1 MKLSGSGAALFVQVR
16 PLILISRAMT
26 TDQLKQQRFLA
37 AFEPVRRRFSAYV
50 QAMVRNNEEARDIVS
65 ETILIAY
72 EQFEDVR
79 TPASFVF
86 YLFTIARRIYMKRE
100 RRGRLFG
107 RYDPEEVQHI
117 PSQHD
122 RPDVSADVR
131 LLYEALARLP
141 ARQRE
146 AVVLFDIADCTLE
159 EVKAIQGGTLSG
171 VKSRLKR
178 GREHLA
184 ELLGVRNDLFPS
196 VPMRASADERSTMA
210 VL

>member
-1 MKLSGSGAALFVQVR
+1 
-16 PLILISRAMT
+16 MT
-26 TDQLKQQRFLA
+26 TDQSKQERFLA

-50 QAMVRNNEEARDIVS
+50 QAMVRNTEEAKDIVS

-79 TPASFVF
+79 TPSSFVF
-86 YLFTIARRIYMKRE
+86 YLFTISRRIYLKRE

-107 RYDPEEVQHI
+107 RYNQEEAQYI
-117 PSQHD
+117 PAEYE
-122 RPDVSADVR
+122 RPDVSTDVT
-131 LLYEALARLP
+131 LLYRALAKLP
-141 ARQRE
+141 AKQRE

-159 EVKAIQGGTLSG
+159 EVRAIQGGTLSG

-178 GREHLA
+178 GREALA

-196 VPMRASADERSTMA
+196 DGARLRAPAGEKSTMA